1 MHHVKSEPRN
11 QMQFFCLEQSI
22 ASDSFVRI
30 IDFFVDTIDLKSF
43 GFKHVTLKEEG
54 RPPIHPAVL
63 LKLYIYG
70 YRFGV
75 RSSRKL
81 EREAMLNIEARWL
94 LGEVVPSNKTI
105 ANFRKDNAEQ
115 FRAIF
120 RKFVF
125 LLKQL
130 DLIEGK
136 TIAIDSFKVRA
147 QNSLKNNYN
156 QGKIDRHLEYIN
168 GRISEF
174 EKALDTA
181 DNAEDK
187 AELAAKIQTQKT
199 RKAKYNAL
207 QVQIKET
214 GKDQISTTDKDAQSV
229 VLQRGITVVG
239 YNVQG
244 AVDAKHKLITHF
256 DTGSVNDT
264 NALASVAIE
273 TKELLQLEKMDVLA
287 DKGYHTGE
295 QIQQCEQNQITTYV
309 SPKEPA
315 SNNPDIFPITQFIY
329 NPEKDCYTCPAAQT
343 LTTNGTWLTHSS
355 KGHKSAYKFQR
366 YNNTIACKTCSLHSQ
381 CTTSKTNGRNIDRSE
396 FASLMEQNAER
407 VKQNK
412 DYYKQRQ
419 QMAEHPWGTIKR
431 QRGFDHVLTRGKTKV
446 LGEVSLV
453 FIGYNLARCAN
464 ILDGLE
470 KLKALIKKY
479 INDSNLLFWFKMAY
493 FKLVSDFEVFQ
504 IRVSN
509 QLIPQGR
516 GKINL
521 NNSTYTS

>member
-11 QMQFFCLEQSI
+11 QMQMYCLDQLV
-22 ASDSFVRI
+22 DPNSFVRI

-43 GFKHVTLKEEG
+43 GFKHVTLNIEG
-54 RPPIHPAVL
+54 RPPIHPALL

-70 YRFGV
+70 YRFNI

-105 ANFRKDNAEQ
+105 ANFRKDYAQQ

-136 TIAIDSFKVRA
+136 TIAVDSFKIRA

-156 QGKIDRHLEYIN
+156 QGKIDRHLDYIDN
-168 GRISEF
+168 RINEF
-174 EKALDTA
+174 EKALDAA
-181 DNAEDK
+181 DSAEDK
-187 AELAAKIQTQKT
+187 AEIAAKIQTQKS
-199 RKAKYNAL
+199 RKDKYEAL
-207 QVQIKET
+207 EAQIKET
-214 GKDQISTTDKDAQSV
+214 GKDQISTTDADAQSV

-264 NALASVAIE
+264 NALAAVAIE
-273 TKELLQLEKMDVLA
+273 TKEILQVDKMDLLA
-287 DKGYHTGE
+287 DKGYHTGQ
-295 QIQQCEQNQITTYV
+295 QIQQCEQNNITTYV

-315 SNNPDIFPITQFIY
+315 SNNPDIFPITQFVY
-329 NPEKDCYTCPAAQT
+329 KPETDCYNCPANQT
-343 LTTNGTWLTHSS
+343 LTTNGTWHTHSS

-366 YNNTIACKTCSLHSQ
+366 YNNPRACKVCEIYSQ
-381 CTTSKTNGRNIDRSE
+381 CTASKNKSKGRNIDRSE
-396 FASLMEQNAER
+396 FASLMELNAER
-407 VKQNK
+407 IKQNP

-419 QMAEHPWGTIKR
+419 QLAEHPWGTIKR

-464 ILDGLE
+464 IVDGLE
-470 KLKALIKKY
+470 KLKALIYKY
-479 INDSNLLFWFKMAY
+479 INALSTPSHLQQAYSTLFCDFQ
-493 FKLVSDFEVFQ
+493 LVQLRF
-504 IRVSN
+504 SN
-509 QLIPQGR
+509 Q
-516 GKINL
+516 KN
-521 NNSTYTS
+521 

>member
-1 MHHVKSEPRN
+1 MHHVKSESRN
-11 QMQFFCLEQSI
+11 QMQIYCLDQLV
-22 ASDSFVRI
+22 APNSFVRI

-43 GFKHVTLKEEG
+43 GFKNVTLKAEG
-54 RPPIHPAVL
+54 RPPIHPALL

-70 YRFGV
+70 YRFNV

-105 ANFRKDNAEQ
+105 ANFRKDHAEQ

-130 DLIEGK
+130 DLVEGK

-156 QGKIDRHLEYIN
+156 QGKIDRHLDYIN
-168 GRISEF
+168 ARLAEF
-174 EKALDTA
+174 ERAMDEA
-181 DNAEDK
+181 DSAEDK
-187 AELAAKIQTQKT
+187 AELAAKIETQNT
-199 RKAKYNAL
+199 RKANYEAL
-207 QVQIKET
+207 EAQIEAT
-214 GKDQISTTDKDAQSV
+214 GKDQISTTDTDAQAV

-264 NALASVAIE
+264 NALAAVAIE
-273 TKELLQLEKMDVLA
+273 TKEILQVEKMDVLA

-295 QIQQCEQNQITTYV
+295 QIQQCELNNITTYV

-315 SNNPDIFPITQFIY
+315 SNNPDIFPITQFVY
-329 NPEKDCYTCPAAQT
+329 NSETDCYTCPANQT
-343 LTTNGTWLTHSS
+343 LTTNGTWLKHSS
-355 KGHKSAYKFQR
+355 KGHKSTYKFQR
-366 YNNTIACKTCSLHSQ
+366 YNNTAACRTCEQHSK
-381 CTTSKTNGRNIDRSE
+381 CTTSKNNGRNIDRSE
-396 FASLMEQNAER
+396 FASLMEQNAQR
-407 VKQNK
+407 VKQNP

-419 QMAEHPWGTIKR
+419 QLAEHPWGTIKR
-431 QRGFDHVLTRGKTKV
+431 QRGFDHILTRGKTKM

-453 FIGYNLARCAN
+453 FIGYNLARCVN

-470 KLKALIKKY
+470 KFKALIYKHM
-479 INDSNLLFWFKMAY
+479 NEFNLLYRLKMAY
-493 FKLVSDFEVFQ
+493 FKLFSHFTVFQ
-504 IRVSN
+504 LRFVTT
-509 QLIPQGR
+509 
-516 GKINL
+516 KI
-521 NNSTYTS
+521 

>member
-11 QMQFFCLEQSI
+11 QMQIYCLDQMV
-22 ASDSFVRI
+22 DPNSFVRI
-30 IDFFVDTIDLKSF
+30 IDFFVDSIDLKSF
-43 GFKHVTLKEEG
+43 GFKHVTLKFEG
-54 RPPIHPAVL
+54 RPPIHPAQL
-63 LKLYIYG
+63 LKLLIYG
-70 YRFGV
+70 YRYGV

-81 EREAMLNIEARWL
+81 EREATLNIEARWL

-105 ANFRKDNAEQ
+105 ANFRKDNAEA

-130 DLIEGK
+130 DLVEGK
-136 TIAIDSFKVRA
+136 TIAIDSFKIRA

-156 QGKIDRHLEYIN
+156 QGKINRHLDYIN
-168 GRISEF
+168 TRLAEF
-174 EKALDTA
+174 EKAMDEA
-181 DNAEDK
+181 DSADEK
-187 AELAAKIQTQKT
+187 AELAAKIETQNT
-199 RKAKYNAL
+199 RKANYEAL
-207 QVQIKET
+207 QEQIKET
-214 GKDQISTTDKDAQSV
+214 GKDQLSTTDTDAQSV

-264 NALASVAIE
+264 TALAGVAIE
-273 TKELLQLEKMDVLA
+273 TKEILQVEKMDVLA
-287 DKGYHTGE
+287 DKGYHTGD
-295 QIQQCEQNQITTYV
+295 QIQQCEQNNITTYV

-329 NPEKDCYTCPAAQT
+329 NTEKDCYTCPAGQT

-366 YNNTIACKTCSLHSQ
+366 YNNTKACKTCELHSQ
-381 CTTSKTNGRNIDRSE
+381 CTTSKNNGRNIDRSE
-396 FASLMEQNAER
+396 FANLMEQNAER
-407 VKQNK
+407 VKQNPA
-412 DYYKQRQ
+412 YYKQRQ
-419 QMAEHPWGTIKR
+419 QLAEHPWGTIKR
-431 QRGFDHVLTRGKTKV
+431 QRGFDHVLTRGKTKI

-470 KLKALIKKY
+470 MFKALINKY
-479 INDSNLLFWFKMAY
+479 INASARIFCSPQLVLSSFKPSY
-493 FKLVSDFEVFQ
+493 
-504 IRVSN
+504 
-509 QLIPQGR
+509 
-516 GKINL
+516 
-521 NNSTYTS
+521 

>member
-11 QMQFFCLEQSI
+11 QMQIFCLDQMV
-22 ASDSFVRI
+22 DPNSFVRI

-43 GFKHVTLKEEG
+43 GFKNVILKEEG
-54 RPPIHPAVL
+54 RPPIHPALL

-70 YRFGV
+70 YRYNV

-94 LGEVVPSNKTI
+94 LGEVTPSNKTI
-105 ANFRKDNAEQ
+105 ANFRKDYAKQ

-130 DLIEGK
+130 DLVEGK

-156 QGKIDRHLEYIN
+156 QAKIERHLDYIDN
-168 GRISEF
+168 RIAEF
-174 EKALDTA
+174 EKALDQA
-181 DNAEDK
+181 DNEENK
-187 AELAAKIQTQKT
+187 AELAAKIETQKV
-199 RKAKYNAL
+199 RKDKYEAL
-207 QVQIKET
+207 ETQIKET
-214 GKDQISTTDKDAQSV
+214 GKDQISTTDTDAQAV

-273 TKELLQLEKMDVLA
+273 TKELLQVEKMDVLA

-295 QIQQCEQNQITTYV
+295 QIQQCEQNGITTYV

-315 SNNPDIFPITQFIY
+315 SNNPDIFPITQFKY
-329 NPEKDCYTCPAAQT
+329 CPENDSYTCPAGQT
-343 LTTNGTWLTHSS
+343 LITNGTWLTHSS

-366 YNNTIACKTCSLHSQ
+366 YNNTTACKTCELHSN

-407 VKQNK
+407 VNQNK

-419 QMAEHPWGTIKR
+419 QLAEHPWGTIKR

-453 FIGYNLARCAN
+453 FIGYNLARCASILQN
-464 ILDGLE
+464 INAF
-470 KLKALIKKY
+470 KALINSY
-479 INDSNLLFWFKMAY
+479 IDIFMTLNNLVLSSFWSLSHRDPKMA
-493 FKLVSDFEVFQ
+493 
-504 IRVSN
+504 
-509 QLIPQGR
+509 
-516 GKINL
+516 
-521 NNSTYTS
+521 T

>member
-11 QMQFFCLEQSI
+11 QMQFFCLDQMV
-22 ASDSFVRI
+22 DPNSFVRI

-43 GFKHVTLKEEG
+43 GFKHVTLNLEG
-54 RPPIHPAVL
+54 RPPIHPAQL
-63 LKLYIYG
+63 LKLLIYG
-70 YRFGV
+70 YRYGV

-94 LGEVVPSNKTI
+94 LGEIVPSNKTI
-105 ANFRKDNAEQ
+105 ANFRKDYAEQ

-136 TIAIDSFKVRA
+136 TIAIDSFKIRA

-156 QGKIDRHLEYIN
+156 QGKIDRHLDYIN
-168 GRISEF
+168 ARLAEF
-174 EKALDTA
+174 EKAMDEA
-181 DNAEDK
+181 DSVEDK
-187 AELAAKIQTQKT
+187 AELAAKIETQKS
-199 RKAKYNAL
+199 RKDKYEALEAKIEA
-207 QVQIKET
+207 T
-214 GKDQISTTDKDAQSV
+214 GKDQISTTDPDAQSV

-239 YNVQG
+239 YNIQG
-244 AVDAKHKLITHF
+244 AVDAKHKLVTHF

-264 NALASVAIE
+264 NALAAVAIE
-273 TKELLQLEKMDVLA
+273 TKEILQVEKMDVLA

-315 SNNPDIFPITQFIY
+315 SNNPDIFPITQFVY
-329 NPEKDCYTCPAAQT
+329 NTQTDCYTCPANQT
-343 LTTNGTWLTHSS
+343 LTTNGTWLKHSS

-366 YNNTIACKTCSLHSQ
+366 YNNTAACRTCELHSQ
-381 CTTSKTNGRNIDRSE
+381 CTTSKNNGRNIDRSE

-407 VKQNK
+407 VKQNPA
-412 DYYKQRQ
+412 YYKQRQ
-419 QMAEHPWGTIKR
+419 QLAEHPWGTIKR
-431 QRGFDHVLTRGKTKV
+431 QRGFDHLLTRGKIKI

-453 FIGYNLARCAN
+453 FIGYNLVRCAN
-464 ILDGLE
+464 IVDGLE
-470 KLKALIKKY
+470 KFKAMIYKY
-479 INDSNLLFWFKMAY
+479 MNASNSLFRLQTTY
-493 FKLVSDFEVFQ
+493 FKLFSDFGVIQPHF
-504 IRVSN
+504 
-509 QLIPQGR
+509 
-516 GKINL
+516 
-521 NNSTYTS
+521 STQNI

>member
-11 QMQFFCLEQSI
+11 QMQFFCLDQMV
-22 ASDSFVRI
+22 DPNSFVRI

-54 RPPIHPAVL
+54 RPPIHPALL

-70 YRFGV
+70 YRFNI

-105 ANFRKDNAEQ
+105 CNFRKDYAEQ

-136 TIAIDSFKVRA
+136 TIAVDSFKVRA
-147 QNSLKNNYN
+147 QNSLKNNFN
-156 QGKIDRHLEYIN
+156 QAKIERHLDYID
-168 GRISEF
+168 GRLSEF
-174 EKALDTA
+174 EKALDAA
-181 DNAEDK
+181 DSAESK
-187 AELAAKIQTQKT
+187 AELAAKIETQKA
-199 RKAKYNAL
+199 RKDKYKAL
-207 QVQIKET
+207 EAQIEAT
-214 GKDQISTTDKDAQSV
+214 GKDQISTTDTDAQSV

-239 YNVQG
+239 YNIQG

-273 TKELLQLEKMDVLA
+273 TKELLQVEKMDVLA

-295 QIQQCEQNQITTYV
+295 QIQQWEQNNITTYV
-309 SPKEPA
+309 SPKERA

-329 NPEKDCYTCPAAQT
+329 NAETDCYTCPANQT
-343 LTTNGTWLTHSS
+343 LTTNGTWLKHSS

-366 YNNTIACKTCSLHSQ
+366 YNNTAACRTCELHSQ
-381 CTTSKTNGRNIDRSE
+381 CTTSKNNGRNIDRSE

-407 VKQNK
+407 VKQNPE
-412 DYYKQRQ
+412 YYKQRQ
-419 QMAEHPWGTIKR
+419 QLAEHPWGTIKR

-464 ILDGLE
+464 IVDGLE
-470 KLKALIKKY
+470 KFKALIYRY
-479 INDSNLLFWFKMAY
+479 INAAKSLFRHQMAC
-493 FKLVSDFEVFQ
+493 FKLFCRFVNFQ
-504 IRVSN
+504 LSF
-509 QLIPQGR
+509 
-516 GKINL
+516 
-521 NNSTYTS
+521 SA

>member
-11 QMQFFCLEQSI
+11 QMQIFCLDQMV
-22 ASDSFVRI
+22 DPNSFVRI
-30 IDFFVDTIDLKSF
+30 IDFFVDSIDLKSF
-43 GFKHVTLKEEG
+43 GFKNVILKEEG
-54 RPPIHPAVL
+54 RPPIHPALL

-70 YRFGV
+70 YRYNV

-81 EREAMLNIEARWL
+81 GREAMLNIEARWL
-94 LGEVVPSNKTI
+94 LGEVTPSNKTI
-105 ANFRKDNAEQ
+105 ANFRKDYAEQ

-130 DLIEGK
+130 DLVEGK

-156 QGKIDRHLEYIN
+156 QAKIERHLDYIDN
-168 GRISEF
+168 RIAEF
-174 EKALDTA
+174 EKALDQA
-181 DNAEDK
+181 DNEENK
-187 AELAAKIQTQKT
+187 AELAAKIETQKV
-199 RKAKYNAL
+199 RKDKYEAL
-207 QVQIKET
+207 ETQIKET
-214 GKDQISTTDKDAQSV
+214 GKDQISTTDTDAQAV

-264 NALASVAIE
+264 NALASFAIE
-273 TKELLQLEKMDVLA
+273 TKELLQVEKMDVLA

-295 QIQQCEQNQITTYV
+295 QIQQCEQNGITTYV

-315 SNNPDIFPITQFIY
+315 SNNPDIFPITQFKY
-329 NPEKDCYTCPAAQT
+329 CPENDSYTCPAGQT

-366 YNNTIACKTCSLHSQ
+366 YNNTTACKTCELHSN

-407 VKQNK
+407 VNQNK

-419 QMAEHPWGTIKR
+419 QLAEHPWGTIKR

-453 FIGYNLARCAN
+453 FIGYNLARCAS
-464 ILDGLE
+464 ILKNLNAF
-470 KLKALIKKY
+470 KVLIECYVNKFLSL
-479 INDSNLLFWFKMAY
+479 NSLVLSSFLSLSHRNPKMA
-493 FKLVSDFEVFQ
+493 
-504 IRVSN
+504 
-509 QLIPQGR
+509 
-516 GKINL
+516 
-521 NNSTYTS
+521 T

>member
-1 MHHVKSEPRN
+1 MHHVKREPRN
-11 QMQFFCLEQSI
+11 QMQMYCLDQMV
-22 ASDSFVRI
+22 DPNSFVRM

-43 GFKHVTLKEEG
+43 GFKHVTLKLEG
-54 RPPIHPAVL
+54 RPPIHPAQL

-70 YRFGV
+70 YRYGV

-105 ANFRKDNAEQ
+105 ANFRKDYAEQ

-120 RKFVF
+120 RKFVY
-125 LLKQL
+125 LLKEL
-130 DLIEGK
+130 DLVEGK

-147 QNSLKNNYN
+147 QNSLKNNFN
-156 QGKIDRHLEYIN
+156 QEKINRHLEYIN
-168 GRISEF
+168 TRIAEF
-174 EKALDTA
+174 EKALDIA
-181 DNAEDK
+181 DSMEEK
-187 AELAAKIQTQKT
+187 AELEQKIQTQNS
-199 RKAKYNAL
+199 RKDKYENLEA
-207 QVQIKET
+207 QIKET
-214 GKDQISTTDKDAQSV
+214 GKDQISTTDTDSQAV

-264 NALASVAIE
+264 NALAAVAIE
-273 TKELLQLEKMDVLA
+273 TKEILQVEKMDVLA

-295 QIQQCEQNQITTYV
+295 QIQQCEQNNITTYV

-315 SNNPDIFPITQFIY
+315 SNNPDIFPITQFTY
-329 NPEKDCYTCPAAQT
+329 NPEKDCYTCPANRT

-366 YNNTIACKTCSLHSQ
+366 YNNTAACKTCELHSK
-381 CTTSKTNGRNIDRSE
+381 CTTSKNNGRNIDRSE
-396 FASLMEQNAER
+396 FADLMEQNAER
-407 VKQNK
+407 VKLNK

-419 QMAEHPWGTIKR
+419 QLAEHPWGTIKR
-431 QRGFDHVLTRGKTKV
+431 QWGFDHVLTRGKTKV

-464 ILDGLE
+464 IFEGFE
-470 KLKALIKKY
+470 KFKALIYRYMNGK
-479 INDSNLLFWFKMAY
+479 NLFFVNIWLIVMRFLPSFLKNENY
-493 FKLVSDFEVFQ
+493 KHKNFFYQ
-504 IRVSN
+504 IAFI
-509 QLIPQGR
+509 QA
-516 GKINL
+516 
-521 NNSTYTS
+521 

>member
-1 MHHVKSEPRN
+1 MQLNKKNCSMHHVKSESRN
-11 QMQFFCLEQSI
+11 QMQIYCLDQLV
-22 ASDSFVRI
+22 APDSFVRI
-30 IDFFVDTIDLKSF
+30 IDFFVDTIDLQSF
-43 GFKHVTLKEEG
+43 CFKHVTLKFEG
-54 RPPIHPAVL
+54 RPPIHPAQL
-63 LKLYIYG
+63 LKLLIYG
-70 YRFGV
+70 YRYGV

-105 ANFRKDNAEQ
+105 ANFRKDNAEA

-136 TIAIDSFKVRA
+136 TIAIDSFKIRA

-156 QGKIDRHLEYIN
+156 QAKINRHLDYIN
-168 GRISEF
+168 ARLAEF
-174 EKALDTA
+174 EKAMDEA
-181 DNAEDK
+181 DSAEDK
-187 AELAAKIQTQKT
+187 AELAAKIETQNT
-199 RKAKYNAL
+199 RKAKYEAL
-207 QVQIKET
+207 EAQIKET
-214 GKDQISTTDKDAQSV
+214 GKDQISTTDTDAQSV

-239 YNVQG
+239 YNIQG
-244 AVDAKHKLITHF
+244 AVDAKHKLVTHF

-264 NALASVAIE
+264 NALAAVAIE
-273 TKELLQLEKMDVLA
+273 TKELLQVEKMDVLA

-295 QIQQCEQNQITTYV
+295 QIQQCEKNDITTYV

-329 NPEKDCYTCPAAQT
+329 TAETDCYTCPANQT
-343 LTTNGTWLTHSS
+343 LTTNGTWLKHSS

-366 YNNTIACKTCSLHSQ
+366 YNNTKACRACELHSQ
-381 CTTSKTNGRNIDRSE
+381 CTTSKNNGRNIDRSE
-396 FASLMEQNAER
+396 FAALMEQNAER
-407 VKQNK
+407 IKQNP

-419 QMAEHPWGTIKR
+419 QLAEHPWGTIKR
-431 QRGFDHVLTRGKTKV
+431 QRGFDHVLTRGKTNI

-464 ILDGLE
+464 IVDGLE
-470 KLKALIKKY
+470 KVKALIYKY
-479 INDSNLLFWFKMAY
+479 MSDLNLYFRFKTAY
-493 FKLVSDFEVFQ
+493 FKSFCDFNFFQ
-504 IRVSN
+504 LSFSAT
-509 QLIPQGR
+509 
-516 GKINL
+516 K
-521 NNSTYTS
+521 Y

>member
-1 MHHVKSEPRN
+1 MHHVKSESRN
-11 QMQFFCLEQSI
+11 QMQIFCLEQCV
-22 ASDSFVRI
+22 APQSFVRV
-30 IDFFVDTIDLKSF
+30 IDFFVDSIDLKSF

-63 LKLYIYG
+63 LKLYLYG
-70 YRFGV
+70 YRYGV

-81 EREAMLNIEARWL
+81 EREAMLNIETRWL
-94 LGEVVPSNKTI
+94 LGEITPSNKTI
-105 ANFRKDNAEQ
+105 ANFRKDYGTQ

-125 LLKQL
+125 LLKEL

-136 TIAIDSFKVRA
+136 TIAVDSFKVRA

-156 QGKIDRHLEYIN
+156 QAKIDRHLDYIDN
-168 GRISEF
+168 RIAEF
-174 EKALDTA
+174 EKALDAA
-181 DNAEDK
+181 DSQESQ
-187 AELAAKIQTQKT
+187 AELAAKIETQKS
-199 RKAKYNAL
+199 RKAKYKAL
-207 QVQIKET
+207 ENQIKET

-273 TKELLQLEKMDVLA
+273 TKEILQVEKMDVLA
-287 DKGYHTGE
+287 DKGYHTGQ
-295 QIQQCEQNQITTYV
+295 QIQQCEKNNITTYV

-315 SNNPDIFPITQFIY
+315 SNNPDIFPITQFTY
-329 NPEKDCYTCPAAQT
+329 NPETDCYACPAGQT

-366 YNNTIACKTCSLHSQ
+366 YNNPTACKTCELHTQ
-381 CTTSKTNGRNIDRSE
+381 CTTSKANGRNIDRSE

-407 VKQNK
+407 VNQNK

-419 QMAEHPWGTIKR
+419 QLAEHPWGTIKR
-431 QRGFDHVLTRGKTKV
+431 QRGFDHVLTKGKTKV

-464 ILDGLE
+464 IVDGLE
-470 KLKALIKKY
+470 KLKALICKHV
-479 INDSNLLFWFKMAY
+479 NASNMLFRLQTAY
-493 FKLVSDFEVFQ
+493 FKP
-504 IRVSN
+504 I
-509 QLIPQGR
+509 
-516 GKINL
+516 
-521 NNSTYTS
+521 